1 MVGMDATG
9 FWTNSLIVSSLLE
22 YTPSGLVKE
31 DVLDKI

>member
-1 MVGMDATG
+1 MQISEPTVLTIKYIA
-9 FWTNSLIVSSLLE
+9 